1 MLICEDMFI
10 LLTRADGTQEELLS
24 DNEAALRSSLLTEL
38 LLGGYITAEDSG
50 QLVAAETKPEHSVLA
65 WSWETLR
72 KHEPNKLRQLL
83 RIEAT
88 EWFNAREV
96 IALNFRERGQLE
108 IHKAKWWQLS
118 GDRYVM
124 TDPQPKR
131 ELQKRLADVLQGNR
145 AVNVHDLVLLN
156 ILDETEGAYSLL
168 KRHVGDMHRREVHDR
183 IQRLNK
189 EAGHKRPASLTVHEQ
204 DEDAGV
210 LVSALTALVL
220 GFV

>member
-65 WSWETLR
+65 QSRETLR
-72 KHEPNKLRQLL
+72 KHEPNTLRQLL

-88 EWFNAREV
+88 EWFNAREI

-108 IHKAKWWQLS
+108 IHKAKWRQLS

-124 TDPQPKR
+124 TDSQPKR
-131 ELQKRLADVLQGNR
+131 ELQKRLADVLQGKR
-145 AVNVHDLVLLN
+145 AVNVHD
-156 ILDETEGAYSLL
+156 
-168 KRHVGDMHRREVHDR
+168 
-183 IQRLNK
+183 
-189 EAGHKRPASLTVHEQ
+189 
-204 DEDAGV
+204 
-210 LVSALTALVL
+210 
-220 GFV
+220 

>member
-65 WSWETLR
+65 QSWETLR
-72 KHEPNKLRQLL
+72 KHEPNTLRQLL

-88 EWFNAREV
+88 EWFNAREI

-124 TDPQPKR
+124 TDSQPKR
-131 ELQKRLADVLQGNR
+131 ELQKRLADVLQGKR

-156 ILDETEGAYSLL
+156 ILDETEGAYNLL
-168 KRHVGDMHRREVHDR
+168 RHHVGDIHRREVHGC

-189 EAGHKRPASLTVHEQ
+189 EAGYKRPASLTVLEQ

>member
-65 WSWETLR
+65 QSWETLR
-72 KHEPNKLRQLL
+72 KHEPNTLRQLL

-88 EWFNAREV
+88 EWFNAREI

-124 TDPQPKR
+124 TDSQPKR
-131 ELQKRLADVLQGNR
+131 ELQKRLADVLQGKR

-156 ILDETEGAYSLL
+156 ILDETEGAYNLL
-168 KRHVGDMHRREVHDR
+168 RHHVGDIHRREVHGR

-189 EAGHKRPASLTVHEQ
+189 EAGYKRPASLTVLEQ